1 MAERKSRYDVLIDA
15 CNLVLGTFLFLA
27 PWMFDF
33 AQPTGASALGIY
45 DAWTCGAAIGLTAMT
60 VMVEFSKW
68 EWLNV
73 AMGQW
78 VAGAPWL
85 LGFSMNPAARWVH
98 VTVGFAVTGL
108 AAFRLCLAEHRA
120 QTQTPN
126 DGASP
131 VADMASRVSSKR
143 GPLASSR
150 PINDGR
156 HEQVGSATIISLA
169 ASRARLMKRHAFIRQ
184 PGRQDGAQSAPH
196 H

>member
-1 MAERKSRYDVLIDA
+1 MRCRDRPDRDDGDGRVLEVGMAQRGNGSMGCRRPVAPRLLDESRSTL
-15 CNLVLGTFLFLA
+15 
-27 PWMFDF
+27 
-33 AQPTGASALGIY
+33 
-45 DAWTCGAAIGLTAMT
+45 
-60 VMVEFSKW
+60 
-68 EWLNV
+68 
-73 AMGQW
+73 
-78 VAGAPWL
+78 
-85 LGFSMNPAARWVH
+85 VH